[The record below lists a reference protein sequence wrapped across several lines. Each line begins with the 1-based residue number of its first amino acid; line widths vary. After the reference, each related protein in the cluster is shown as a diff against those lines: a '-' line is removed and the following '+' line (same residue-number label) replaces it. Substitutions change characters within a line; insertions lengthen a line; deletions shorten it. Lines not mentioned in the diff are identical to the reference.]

1 MVVAAT
7 AAMYGARVAG
17 ALRFLPWASSS
28 GSDKASNRGGD
39 SGGDKGVLALGVVG
53 APVGQST
60 GALTSAHAGPKQ
72 RRLRA
77 ARPIPGA
84 GAALAVA
91 APAPHANRLKSGL
104 PQAVPWPP
112 GASVPPWVGLWATA
126 SLLARP
132 LPRAAPPAA
141 IGLHSAGR
149 PGSLGLPLA
158 DGATDAAPT
167 CIPTARASGGPLTTT
182 TTTPRADSKKL
193 RRDLRHDGGANY
205 DDDVTPTFVPTH
217 PPTPAPSAAPLS
229 AGEFAF
235 RVGGGAALCICVLTC
250 CKVYKTRSTTQNAT
264 AADEFYQSKGFR
276 AHEQHSLKPPCTV
289 ATRCL

>member
-1 MVVAAT
+1 
-7 AAMYGARVAG
+7 MYGARVAG
-17 ALRFLPWASSS
+17 ALGLPWASSR

-60 GALTSAHAGPKQ
+60 GALTSAHAGPEQ

-91 APAPHANRLKSGL
+91 APAPAPPSPPWSLAPHANRLESGL
-104 PQAVPWPP
+104 PQAVPGPPGVP

-158 DGATDAAPT
+158 PATDAAPT
-167 CIPTARASGGPLTTT
+167 CIPTARAGGGPPPPPLTTT
-182 TTTPRADSKKL
+182 TTPPRADSKEL
-193 RRDLRHDGGANY
+193 RRDVRFNGGANY

-250 CKVYKTRSTTQNAT
+250 CKVYKTRSATQNAT
-264 AADEFYQSKGFR
+264 AADEPY
-276 AHEQHSLKPPCTV
+276 
-289 ATRCL
+289 